1 MKILMQ
7 VRQMD
12 MFILVPNKLIR
23 KSKMYKILIFIYVV
37 VFSSNVL
44 SEAGIY
50 LTKKNN
56 KFNVEI
62 LDRND
67 KKIYE
72 VSYSV
77 EPSILKITND
87 LSALSVGVG
96 TSYFL
101 TLFYDKSVDKISP
114 YYEGVMDV
122 NEKEKL
128 VLHTEKNILTVSPI
142 FIKGKDFEIKR
153 NFSPSA
159 MTFEIIIS
167 GKFLSSSKVK
177 IKYYEGEKYTEKEE
191 VITIPSLIK

>member
-1 MKILMQ
+1 
-7 VRQMD
+7 
-12 MFILVPNKLIR
+12 
-23 KSKMYKILIFIYVV
+23 MYKILIFIYVV